1 MDSIFSAER
10 RKLLKKGM
18 HILACTAVSGIAPVN
33 AISSMKKNNQPYSKA
48 MKIICLEEHYLD
60 SDLGQAFMPVAL
72 EQAPFLGDWGKTVTD
87 GHNADRSRPQIEK
100 NALIN
105 QKGADL
111 DSHRLRDMDEA
122 GITMQILSVGG
133 FPQLAPENEAVKL
146 NTAAN
151 DRLAVAVRNHPDRF
165 AAFATLPWAQPKDA
179 ENELVRAVE
188 KLGFKGAL
196 LNGRPSSC
204 FLDDPDYDS
213 LLSRFNKLNVPLYLH
228 PGLPFKSV
236 QQAYFTGFSA
246 EVNARLSMF
255 GWGWHHE
262 AGIHLL
268 RLMLSG
274 AFDKYPHLQVIS
286 GHWGEMLPFWLQRLD
301 DSLPL
306 AATGLSRT
314 LTRTFQEHV
323 YVTPSGMLTLPHFKF
338 IYELMG
344 AERILFSVDYPYQT
358 LDGVKTFI
366 DCLPVNKAEKE
377 AIAFRNAERLLGIT
391 A

>member
-1 MDSIFSAER
+1 
-10 RKLLKKGM
+10 
-18 HILACTAVSGIAPVN
+18 
-33 AISSMKKNNQPYSKA
+33 
-48 MKIICLEEHYLD
+48 
-60 SDLGQAFMPVAL
+60 MP
-72 EQAPFLGDWGKTVTD
+72 
-87 GHNADRSRPQIEK
+87 H
-100 NALIN
+100 
-105 QKGADL
+105 
-111 DSHRLRDMDEA
+111 
-122 GITMQILSVGG
+122 
-133 FPQLAPENEAVKL
+133 FPE
-146 NTAAN
+146 
-151 DRLAVAVRNHPDRF
+151 
-165 AAFATLPWAQPKDA
+165 
-179 ENELVRAVE
+179 
-188 KLGFKGAL
+188 
-196 LNGRPSSC
+196 
-204 FLDDPDYDS
+204 
-213 LLSRFNKLNVPLYLH
+213 
-228 PGLPFKSV
+228 
-236 QQAYFTGFSA
+236 QAYFTGFSA

-323 YVTPSGMLTLPHFKF
+323 YVTPSGMLTLPHFQF
-338 IYELMG
+338 IYALMG
-344 AERILFSVDYPYQT
+344 ADRILFSVDYPYQT

-366 DCLPVNKAEKE
+366 DSLPVNKAEKE

>member
-1 MDSIFSAER
+1 
-10 RKLLKKGM
+10 
-18 HILACTAVSGIAPVN
+18 
-33 AISSMKKNNQPYSKA
+33 

-60 SDLGQAFMPVAL
+60 SELGQACMPVAL
-72 EQAPFLGDWGKTVTD
+72 EQAPFLGDWGKTVAD
-87 GHNADRSRPQIEK
+87 GHNPDRSRPQIEK
-100 NALIN
+100 NAQIN
-105 QKGADL
+105 QKGVDL
-111 DSHRLRDMDEA
+111 GSRRLSDMDEA
-122 GITMQILSVGG
+122 GITMQIISVGG
-133 FPQLAPENEAVKL
+133 FPQLTPEHEAVTL

-151 DRLAVAVRNHPDRF
+151 DRLAGAVSNHPEHF
-165 AAFATLPWAQPKDA
+165 AAFATLPWAQPKEA
-179 ENELVRAVE
+179 EKELVRTVE
-188 KLGFKGAL
+188 ELGFKGAL

-204 FLDDPDYDS
+204 FLDHPDYDS

-314 LTRTFQEHV
+314 LTRTFKEHV

-344 AERILFSVDYPYQT
+344 ADRILFSVDYPYQT

-366 DCLPVNKAEKE
+366 DSLPVNKAEKE
-377 AIAFRNAERLLGIT
+377 AFAFRNAARLLDLT
-391 A
+391 V